1 MAKISIE
8 SEILSNHTDEEV
20 VEYLDGI
27 LTGLLKNYRIALEKG
42 QSEVLWG
49 NLGDVTLVAAII
61 REMKKRNATRQ
72 AQRNTVV

>member
-27 LTGLLKNYRIALEKG
+27 LTGLLKNYRVALEKG